1 MRILP
6 FLLFL
11 LSFPLAA
18 QTVKQT
24 GYVRTVGRP
33 DNRQGTRLSG
43 ALIRVSG
50 QHNTVQSG
58 RQGTFTLLFTKQNE
72 FRFSS
77 IRLTGYDLQEREV
90 LGRRYAVSATVPV
103 EIVLVPQSLKH
114 ELEERVRKQVETN
127 YRRKLRRL
135 EAQKNE
141 LGKDYE
147 KKIAQ
152 LEAEYDRRD
161 QLVND
166 MVERYAATDYA
177 QLSPF
182 AAQLNAFIEAGELER
197 ADSLLATVDV
207 ARLETDH
214 AALQQRG
221 EKLRTA
227 LAKNE
232 RAEAAAA
239 EQLMTIYKGKSDI
252 FRAQFDNDSAA
263 YYLEKVALLD
273 TTNINN
279 VLQTGVFLKSK
290 LSQFDRAMVYY
301 QMALRNSRA
310 TNFKP
315 GIATSLNNMS
325 VIYSERGKFDDAIT
339 YVQKALDIDI
349 AYYGEQN
356 PFVAT
361 DYNNLGLTYSSLAQY
376 DKALEMI
383 RKALTIRTGLY
394 GEKHDDVAASYLSLG
409 KCQQDL
415 AHYDESIK
423 SYTKALDILLA
434 LHGEKH
440 EMVARTYNHLGV
452 LYNKKEQYALSL
464 EMHNK
469 ALAIYR
475 EVLGENH
482 AETATAYGN
491 LAGLYILLGRYEEG
505 IEIYRKTLAIEE
517 RVYGPN
523 NHHMAITLSNIA
535 AAYTS
540 MGKLDESINIYK
552 KNLPIVKAC
561 YGENHPETARALL
574 MLGTAYLA
582 KQQYAECI
590 SLMQQ
595 ARSILISSLGERHAE
610 VASTLQM
617 EGAAQMQ
624 LGHNELALEAFKKS
638 VEISTAI
645 YGELHSQ
652 VAIGHTTIAT
662 ILMAGLH
669 TQEALQHYQKALY
682 IFQHIEGNHA
692 DIISTIEKAIKA
704 IPMIEAKMG
713 TK

>member
-147 KKIAQ
+147 RKIAQ

-177 QLSPF
+177 RLSPF

-207 ARLETDH
+207 ARLEADH
-214 AALQQRG
+214 AALHQRG

-232 RAEAAAA
+232 RAEAAAT

-279 VLQTGVFLKSK
+279 VLQAGVFLKSK

-310 TNFKP
+310 TNNKP
-315 GIATSLNNMS
+315 GIANSLNNIS
-325 VIYSERGKFDDAIT
+325 GIYSERGKFDDAIT
-339 YVQKALDIDI
+339 YLQKALDMHIVC
-349 AYYGEQN
+349 YGEQHLS
-356 PFVAT
+356 VAT
-361 DYNNLGLTYSSLAQY
+361 DYNNLGVIYSSLSQY
-376 DKALEMI
+376 NKALEMI
-383 RKALTIRTGLY
+383 RKALTIRIGLY
-394 GEKHDDVAASYLSLG
+394 GEKHDDVAACYLSLG
-409 KCQQDL
+409 SCQQDL
-415 AHYDESIK
+415 SHYAEALN
-423 SYTKALDILLA
+423 SYTKALNILQG

-440 EMVARTYNHLGV
+440 EMVARAYSSLGV
-452 LYNKKEQYALSL
+452 LYDNKGQYAQSL
-464 EMHNK
+464 EMQNK
-469 ALAIYR
+469 ALSIYR
-475 EVLGENH
+475 EVLGESH
-482 AETATAYGN
+482 VETANVYSKLGA
-491 LAGLYILLGRYEEG
+491 LYISFGRYEKS
-505 IEIYRKTLAIEE
+505 IENYRKTLAIEE

-523 NHHMAITLSNIA
+523 NHHVAATLSKLANI
-535 AAYTS
+535 YTL
-540 MGKLDESINIYK
+540 MGKADESINICK
-552 KNLPIVKAC
+552 KVLPILKAC
-561 YGENHPETARALL
+561 YGENHPETASILL
-574 MLGTAYLA
+574 LLGNTYLT

-590 SLMQQ
+590 NMMQQ
-595 ARSILISSLGERHAE
+595 ARSIFISSLGERQE
-610 VASTLQM
+610 GVASTLLM
-617 EGAAQMQ
+617 EGTAQMQ
-624 LGHNELALEAFKKS
+624 LGHNDLALEAIKKS
-638 VEISTAI
+638 VDISTAI
-645 YGELHSQ
+645 HGELHKQ
-652 VAIGHTTIAT
+652 VAIGHTTIAA
-662 ILMAGLH
+662 IQLSDQHA
-669 TQEALQHYQKALY
+669 QEALKHYKKALY
-682 IFQHIEGNHA
+682 IFQHIEGNNA
-692 DIISTIEKAIKA
+692 DIISFIEKSIND
-704 IPMIEAKMG
+704 ISLIEAEKA
-713 TK
+713 TE

>member
-147 KKIAQ
+147 RKIAQ

-207 ARLETDH
+207 ARLEADH

-227 LAKNE
+227 LTQNE
-232 RAEAAAA
+232 RAEAAAT
-239 EQLMTIYKGKSDI
+239 EQLMAIYKGKSDI

-279 VLQTGVFLKSK
+279 VLQAGVFLRSK

-310 TNFKP
+310 TKNKP
-315 GIATSLNNMS
+315 GIANSLNNIS
-325 VIYSERGKFDDAIT
+325 DIYSERGKFDDAIT
-339 YVQKALDIDI
+339 YLQKALDIHI
-349 AYYGEQN
+349 VCYGEQHLS
-356 PFVAT
+356 VAT
-361 DYNNLGLTYSSLAQY
+361 DYNNLGVICSSLSQY

-383 RKALTIRTGLY
+383 RKALTIRIGLY
-394 GEKHDDVAASYLSLG
+394 GEKHDDVAACYLSLG
-409 KCQQDL
+409 SCQQDL
-415 AHYDESIK
+415 SHYAEALN
-423 SYTKALDILLA
+423 SYTKALNILQG

-440 EMVARTYNHLGV
+440 EMVARAYSYLGV
-452 LYNKKEQYALSL
+452 LYDNKGQYAQSL
-464 EMHNK
+464 EMQNK
-469 ALAIYR
+469 ALSIYR

-482 AETATAYGN
+482 VETANVYSKLGA
-491 LAGLYILLGRYEEG
+491 LYISFGRYEKS
-505 IEIYRKTLAIEE
+505 IENYRKTLAIEE

-523 NHHMAITLSNIA
+523 NHHVAATLSKLANI
-535 AAYTS
+535 YTL
-540 MGKLDESINIYK
+540 MGKADESINICK
-552 KNLPIVKAC
+552 KVLPILKAC
-561 YGENHPETARALL
+561 YGENHPETASILL
-574 MLGTAYLA
+574 LLGNTYLT

-590 SLMQQ
+590 SMMQQ
-595 ARSILISSLGERHAE
+595 ARSIFISSLGERQE
-610 VASTLQM
+610 GVASTLLM
-617 EGAAQMQ
+617 EGTAQMQ
-624 LGHNELALEAFKKS
+624 LGHNDLALEAIKKS
-638 VEISTAI
+638 IDISTAI
-645 YGELHSQ
+645 HGELHKQ
-652 VAIGHTTIAT
+652 VAIGHTTIAA
-662 ILMAGLH
+662 IQLSGQHA
-669 TQEALQHYQKALY
+669 QEALKHYKKALY
-682 IFQHIEGNHA
+682 IFQHIEGNNA
-692 DIISTIEKAIKA
+692 DIISFIEKSIND
-704 IPMIEAKMG
+704 ISLIEAEKA
-713 TK
+713 TE

>member
-147 KKIAQ
+147 RKIAQ

-177 QLSPF
+177 RLSPF

-207 ARLETDH
+207 ARLEADH

-279 VLQTGVFLKSK
+279 VLQAGVFLKSK

-310 TNFKP
+310 TNNKP
-315 GIATSLNNMS
+315 GIANSLNNIS
-325 VIYSERGKFDDAIT
+325 GIYSERGK
-339 YVQKALDIDI
+339 
-349 AYYGEQN
+349 
-356 PFVAT
+356 
-361 DYNNLGLTYSSLAQY
+361 
-376 DKALEMI
+376 
-383 RKALTIRTGLY
+383 R
-394 GEKHDDVAASYLSLG
+394 
-409 KCQQDL
+409 
-415 AHYDESIK
+415 
-423 SYTKALDILLA
+423 
-434 LHGEKH
+434 
-440 EMVARTYNHLGV
+440 
-452 LYNKKEQYALSL
+452 
-464 EMHNK
+464 
-469 ALAIYR
+469 
-475 EVLGENH
+475 
-482 AETATAYGN
+482 
-491 LAGLYILLGRYEEG
+491 
-505 IEIYRKTLAIEE
+505 
-517 RVYGPN
+517 
-523 NHHMAITLSNIA
+523 
-535 AAYTS
+535 
-540 MGKLDESINIYK
+540 
-552 KNLPIVKAC
+552 
-561 YGENHPETARALL
+561 
-574 MLGTAYLA
+574 
-582 KQQYAECI
+582 
-590 SLMQQ
+590 
-595 ARSILISSLGERHAE
+595 
-610 VASTLQM
+610 
-617 EGAAQMQ
+617 
-624 LGHNELALEAFKKS
+624 
-638 VEISTAI
+638 
-645 YGELHSQ
+645 
-652 VAIGHTTIAT
+652 
-662 ILMAGLH
+662 
-669 TQEALQHYQKALY
+669 
-682 IFQHIEGNHA
+682 
-692 DIISTIEKAIKA
+692 
-704 IPMIEAKMG
+704 
-713 TK
+713 

>member
-207 ARLETDH
+207 ARLEADH

-227 LAKNE
+227 LTQNE
-232 RAEAAAA
+232 RAEAAAT
-239 EQLMTIYKGKSDI
+239 EQLMAIYKGKSDI

-279 VLQTGVFLKSK
+279 VLQAGVFLRSK

-310 TNFKP
+310 TKNKP
-315 GIATSLNNMS
+315 GIANSLNNIS
-325 VIYSERGKFDDAIT
+325 DIYSERGKFDDAIT
-339 YVQKALDIDI
+339 YLQKALDIHI
-349 AYYGEQN
+349 VCYGEQHLS
-356 PFVAT
+356 VAT
-361 DYNNLGLTYSSLAQY
+361 DYNNLGVICSSLSQY

-383 RKALTIRTGLY
+383 RKALTIRIGLY
-394 GEKHDDVAASYLSLG
+394 GEKHDDVAACYLSLG
-409 KCQQDL
+409 SCQQDL
-415 AHYDESIK
+415 SHYAEALN
-423 SYTKALDILLA
+423 SYTKALNILQG

-440 EMVARTYNHLGV
+440 EMVARAYSYLGV
-452 LYNKKEQYALSL
+452 LYDNKGQYAQSL
-464 EMHNK
+464 EMQNK
-469 ALAIYR
+469 ALSIYR

-482 AETATAYGN
+482 VETANVYSKLGA
-491 LAGLYILLGRYEEG
+491 LYISFGRYEKS
-505 IEIYRKTLAIEE
+505 IENYRKTLAIEE

-523 NHHMAITLSNIA
+523 NHHVAATLSKLANI
-535 AAYTS
+535 YTL
-540 MGKLDESINIYK
+540 MGKADESINICK
-552 KNLPIVKAC
+552 KVLPILKAC
-561 YGENHPETARALL
+561 YGENHPETASILL
-574 MLGTAYLA
+574 LLGNTYLT

-590 SLMQQ
+590 SMMQQ
-595 ARSILISSLGERHAE
+595 ARSIFISSLGERQE
-610 VASTLQM
+610 GVASTLLM
-617 EGAAQMQ
+617 EGTAQMQ
-624 LGHNELALEAFKKS
+624 LGHNDLALEAIKKS
-638 VEISTAI
+638 IDISTAI
-645 YGELHSQ
+645 HGELHKQ
-652 VAIGHTTIAT
+652 VAIGHTTIAA
-662 ILMAGLH
+662 IQLSGQHA
-669 TQEALQHYQKALY
+669 QEALKHYKKALY
-682 IFQHIEGNHA
+682 IFQHIEGNNA
-692 DIISTIEKAIKA
+692 DIISFIEKSIND
-704 IPMIEAKMG
+704 ISLIEAEKA
-713 TK
+713 TE

>member
-6 FLLFL
+6 FFLFL

-207 ARLETDH
+207 ARLEADH

-227 LAKNE
+227 LTKNE
-232 RAEAAAA
+232 RAEAAAT
-239 EQLMTIYKGKSDI
+239 EQLMAIYKGKSDI

-279 VLQTGVFLKSK
+279 VLQTGVFLRSK
-290 LSQFDRAMVYY
+290 LSQFDRAMAYY

-310 TNFKP
+310 TNNMP
-315 GIATSLNNMS
+315 GIANSLNNIS
-325 VIYSERGKFDDAIT
+325 GIYSEHGKFDDAIT
-339 YVQKALDIDI
+339 YLQKALDIHI
-349 AYYGEQN
+349 VCYGEQH
-356 PFVAT
+356 FSVAT
-361 DYNNLGLTYSSLAQY
+361 DYNNLGVIYSSLSQY
-376 DKALEMI
+376 NKALEMI
-383 RKALTIRTGLY
+383 RKALTIRISLY
-394 GEKHDDVAASYLSLG
+394 GEKHDDVAACYLSLG
-409 KCQQDL
+409 SCQQNL
-415 AHYDESIK
+415 SHYAEALN
-423 SYTKALDILLA
+423 SYTKALNILQG

-440 EMVARTYNHLGV
+440 EMVARAYSSLGV
-452 LYNKKEQYALSL
+452 LYDNKGQYAQSL
-464 EMHNK
+464 EMQNK
-469 ALAIYR
+469 ALSIYR

-482 AETATAYGN
+482 VETANVYSKLGA
-491 LAGLYILLGRYEEG
+491 LYISFGRYEKS
-505 IEIYRKTLAIEE
+505 IENYRKTLAIEE

-523 NHHMAITLSNIA
+523 NHHVAATLSKLANI
-535 AAYTS
+535 YTL
-540 MGKLDESINIYK
+540 MGKADESINICK
-552 KNLPIVKAC
+552 KVLPILKAC
-561 YGENHPETARALL
+561 YGENHPETASILL
-574 MLGTAYLA
+574 LLGNTYLT

-590 SLMQQ
+590 NMMQQ
-595 ARSILISSLGERHAE
+595 ARSIFISSLGERQE
-610 VASTLQM
+610 GVASTLLM
-617 EGAAQMQ
+617 EGTAQMQ
-624 LGHNELALEAFKKS
+624 LGHNDLALEAIKKS
-638 VEISTAI
+638 VDISTAI
-645 YGELHSQ
+645 HGELHKL
-652 VAIGHTTIAT
+652 VATGHTTIAA
-662 ILMAGLH
+662 IQLSDQH
-669 TQEALQHYQKALY
+669 VQEALKHYKKALY

-692 DIISTIEKAIKA
+692 DIISFIEKSIND
-704 IPMIEAKMG
+704 ISLIEAEKA
-713 TK
+713 TE